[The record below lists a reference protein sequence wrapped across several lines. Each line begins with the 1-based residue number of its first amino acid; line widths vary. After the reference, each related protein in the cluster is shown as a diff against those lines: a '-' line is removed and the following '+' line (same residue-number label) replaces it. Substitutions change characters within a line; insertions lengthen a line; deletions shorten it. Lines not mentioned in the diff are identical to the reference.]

1 MIKIRFLLIL
11 WIWLITGCHLPIDR
25 IENNYYLKVLEAGD
39 KLYTCEEIVEK
50 WTWDEKDYYILHV
63 NSVQIQID
71 KIHGDAIG
79 GKEVKGTR
87 SIATLTQSVGIPIYD
102 KNLKISATDLKISDI
117 VELRYIDTSI
127 EQGALS
133 PFKGYEGILLI
144 KEIVKL

>member
-79 GKEVKGTR
+79 GKEVKGNR

>member
-79 GKEVKGTR
+79 GKEVKGNR

-133 PFKGYEGILLI
+133 PFIGYEGILLI

>member
-1 MIKIRFLLIL
+1 M
-11 WIWLITGCHLPIDR
+11 PIDR

-79 GKEVKGTR
+79 GKEVKGNR

>member
-63 NSVQIQID
+63 NAVQLQID

-79 GKEVKGTR
+79 GKELPV
-87 SIATLTQSVGIPIYD
+87 
-102 KNLKISATDLKISDI
+102 
-117 VELRYIDTSI
+117 
-127 EQGALS
+127 
-133 PFKGYEGILLI
+133 
-144 KEIVKL
+144 